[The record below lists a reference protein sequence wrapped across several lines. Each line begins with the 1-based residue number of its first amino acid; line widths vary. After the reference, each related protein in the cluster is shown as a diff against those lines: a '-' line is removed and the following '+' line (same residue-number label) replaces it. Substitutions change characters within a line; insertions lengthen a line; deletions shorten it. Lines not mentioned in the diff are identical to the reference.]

1 MKKLLPFSLLLL
13 CGCEQEITPNRTL
26 GQASAASSTVARAAS
41 TDSYM
46 RGYARHEQC
55 LWGDGICGVAATADM
70 AARTGGPSPR
80 TPRVRLTLNQQRLDV
95 QFLTPFDPQVKVLTI
110 RPTEE
115 FFVAQP
121 ETDALGVHA
130 IKIKRGTYRIDER
143 MGEYGGVHLNVQ
155 LF

>member
-1 MKKLLPFSLLLL
+1 MKKFLPFSLLLL
-13 CGCEQEITPNRTL
+13 CGCEQEVTPTRTIS
-26 GQASAASSTVARAAS
+26 QTASANSAVARFAS

-55 LWGDGICGVAATADM
+55 LWGDGLCGIAATADM
-70 AARTGGPSPR
+70 TARTGGPSAR
-80 TPRVRLTLNQQRLDV
+80 TPRVRLTLNNQRLDV
-95 QFLTPFDPQVKVLTI
+95 QFLTPFDSNVKVLTI
-110 RPTEE
+110 RPTDE

-130 IKIKRGTYRIDER
+130 IKVKRGAYRIDER

>member
-1 MKKLLPFSLLLL
+1 MPT
-13 CGCEQEITPNRTL
+13 QTIVQT
-26 GQASAASSTVARAAS
+26 ASANSAVARVAS

-46 RGYARHEQC
+46 RGYARYEQC

-70 AARTGGPSPR
+70 TERTGGPSPR

-95 QFLTPFDPQVKVLTI
+95 QFLTPFDPDVKVLTI
-110 RPTEE
+110 RPADE

-130 IKIKRGTYRIDER
+130 IKVTRGTYPIDKR
-143 MGEYGGVHLNVQ
+143 MGEYGGLHLQVQ

>member
-1 MKKLLPFSLLLL
+1 MNKLLPFSLLLL
-13 CGCEQEITPNRTL
+13 CGCEQEITPNQTIS
-26 GQASAASSTVARAAS
+26 QTSAANSAVARTAS

-46 RGYARHEQC
+46 RGYARYEQC

-70 AARTGGPSPR
+70 TERTGGPSPR
-80 TPRVRLTLNQQRLDV
+80 TPRVRLTLNRQRLDV
-95 QFLTPFDPQVKVLTI
+95 QFLTPFDAGVKVLTI
-110 RPTEE
+110 RPTDE

-130 IKIKRGTYRIDER
+130 IKIKRGAYPIDAR

-155 LF
+155 LY